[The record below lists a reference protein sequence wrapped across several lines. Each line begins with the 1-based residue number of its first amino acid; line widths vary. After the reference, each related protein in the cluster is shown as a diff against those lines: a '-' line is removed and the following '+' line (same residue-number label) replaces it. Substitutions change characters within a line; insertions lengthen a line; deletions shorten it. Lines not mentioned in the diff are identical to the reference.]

1 MQSRPER
8 QAIIRAGLLVT
19 ALTLLVPDAALQA
32 EPVMLQ
38 TSQPIEA
45 ADGLLR
51 SQGWMPD
58 GDPDLDSFD
67 RELSGNGL
75 SSLRSCSGTGAGFCR
90 YDYRRGRDHL
100 EVITVPSRDGDGLVH
115 HWQLDG
121 LQPAPPAGRP

>member
-8 QAIIRAGLLVT
+8 QPRTRAALLFTAVTLLIASAGLQAKPVT
-19 ALTLLVPDAALQA
+19 
-32 EPVMLQ
+32 LQ
-38 TSQPIEA
+38 TNQPIET

-51 SQGWMPD
+51 SQGWKPD

-90 YDYRRGRDHL
+90 YDYQRGNEHL

-115 HWQLDG
+115 HWQLHG
-121 LQPAPPAGRP
+121 LQPGPPASTP